1 MRRLPVRAALTAV
14 ALALAVGGALPS
26 PIGAAALLDD
36 AARGPSLE
44 TVAHWMTRANDA
56 AERAE
61 ATGVAEAILEHRAA
75 VDALV
80 AAARAAAP
88 PPVAA
93 PATVASAAPAE
104 SGGPVGAVTP
114 RPRYAGTN
122 HMWFPALGYD
132 RSVTAYACSSSA
144 YPANVVYRWGC
155 AGTNNLYLFGHAW
168 GVMKPLHDAYVA
180 GRLRVGMEVVYADG
194 TGAIHTYRITAWRL
208 VMPADSAWAI
218 AAQAVP
224 SMTLQTCVGANS
236 EYRLIVRLVRA
247 S

>member
-26 PIGAAALLDD
+26 PIGAAALVDD

-44 TVAHWMTRANDA
+44 TVAHRVTWGNDA
-56 AERAE
+56 AGRAG
-61 ATGVAEAILEHRAA
+61 ATVGAEAILEHRAA

-80 AAARAAAP
+80 AAAP

-114 RPRYAGTN
+114 RPRYEGTN

-218 AAQAVP
+218 AAQTVP